1 MAEQSSNVVLNF
13 QTNGQVQYA
22 QTLKQLNMVMST
34 ASKEYQS
41 QITAMGKN
49 ADMTE
54 KLRAEQQKL
63 STQMAASSE
72 KVRMLNEEYEAMQNS
87 TDATAEEL
95 QALYNKVL
103 AAETAHAKLEQS
115 MERVN
120 AGLTDE
126 AIAAREAKKEFNNLS
141 GDARTLEAEQR
152 RLASSFALQTAA
164 LGYSA
169 TEAERAGLAQRQFA
183 EQMQL
188 SERAIA
194 NLEGQLDAASR
205 AYGENSR
212 EAIQLETR
220 LNEARLTV
228 QRLNDEFH
236 AVAPTTERAT
246 SALDALRDT
255 GSQLEAEQRRLTSQL
270 ELQRAQLGSNATEAE
285 RYELAQRQLDQQFNL
300 SVRSVRNLEAQLEA
314 ARQEFGDNSREVMD
328 LEVRLNNARTSVQ
341 RFSNELEDL
350 ESGAESAGQGLD
362 KLSRGLQAIA
372 GAAPAAA
379 IAGLTSATQ
388 ESSQQLAMLEMQVRN
403 AGTTIKTFSNTTKKM
418 SDEELANYEKN
429 IEGQESKLE
438 ESLNNRYS
446 ALSKS
451 YKNKQEALSEAL
463 DDEYD
468 AVSKSYK
475 KQEDVLQKSLNKKYE
490 AVAKSIEKEKEEFE
504 KSLSKQ
510 SDVFEKTLEKQSDE
524 LEKSLDAEVTAFE
537 KATEAKIA
545 LIDKEYTE
553 KLKLVDEEKYNR
565 IKAIEA
571 QIDGI
576 NAAQEAEDKRIKET
590 ENNRK
595 RADLQEKIRTAKD
608 AKAKQEATQAL
619 RDFEEK
625 LRLDKAKEARREQ
638 IELLKIEK
646 ETVKETFDEKKDAI
660 KSELDEKK
668 QQVKDAAIIEKEAI
682 QERQKAEKEALKEN
696 QKLEKDLFVESQN
709 VQKEAFTEKSKM
721 TLDALAEANKN
732 ELDSM
737 KELNQTK
744 LENLKDNHKNQQKML
759 DEQLSTN
766 LEAVKKAHSEELK
779 SFREMNEEKLE
790 LAKNPPEAKMEIVG
804 AKISAELD
812 LDDIKEARV
821 SFAAVGQDINQ
832 TTEAMGNLIQAGY
845 TTSDSINDISESLSG
860 AIIKYGETFTAEG
873 LAESINTT
881 AQLGEVT
888 GQLTD
893 LLEKEGVNVEDFNE
907 KLEGMATAEERAN
920 AISQLLADQ
929 GLAGMYKEYA
939 KLNPEI
945 VSAAE
950 AQLEQEEALTKL
962 GDVLRP
968 LVTEVVK
975 FTTSLI
981 EWANENPVIAKTV
994 AVVGTAVG
1002 ALVTAFALLGPALGA
1017 LPTIIPMVTK
1027 AFGGLSMAFGTI
1039 GRLLPLLGRAFA
1051 VLTGPIGLIVTALTI
1066 AVPLIIKNWEPI
1078 SEFFSNLWDGIK
1090 EIFTST
1096 VGAISDFL
1104 SGAWEGIKTGIS
1116 DAWNGI
1122 KDFFKEWGPT
1132 ILAVLTGPIGLIVK
1146 FFVDNWEQIKKFTT
1160 EAFSNTVKK
1169 VGEIWGGIKET
1180 ISKPIN
1186 LARDAVDKAINAIKG
1201 FFSNLKIKFPKL
1213 NTDIFETARKAV
1225 KTMIDAIKKLFN
1237 FEFKWPKL
1245 KMPKFEIKG
1254 TMNPLK
1260 WFDEGV
1266 PKIDVKWNA
1275 KGGIFTQPT
1284 IFGMSGGKLQGAG
1297 EVPGEN
1303 EAVLPLNAQTLG
1315 DIGKGIAATMN
1326 LNGGSPIIVEKME
1339 VRNDNDIKRIAREF
1353 YILQKQG
1360 NRGRANK

>member
-63 STQMAASSE
+63 TTQMAASSE

-95 QALYNKVL
+95 QALYNKLL

-115 MERVN
+115 MTRVN
-120 AGLTDE
+120 EGLTDE
-126 AIAAREAKKEFNNLS
+126 AIAAREAKKEFSNLS
-141 GDARTLEAEQR
+141 EDARILEAEQR

-164 LGYSA
+164 LGDSA

-194 NLEGQLDAASR
+194 NLEEQLDAASR

-228 QRLNDEFH
+228 QRLNDEFN

-255 GSQLEAEQRRLTSQL
+255 GGQLEAEQRRLTSQL

-285 RYELAQRQLDQQFNL
+285 RYELAQRQLDQQLNL

-328 LEVRLNNARTSVQ
+328 LETRLNNARTSVQ
-341 RFSNELEDL
+341 RFSNELDDL

-362 KLSRGLQAIA
+362 KLGRGLQAIA

-379 IAGLTSATQ
+379 IVGITSATQ
-388 ESSQQLAMLEMQVRN
+388 ESSQQLAMLEMQVRK
-403 AGTTIKTFSNTTKKM
+403 AGSTMKTFATTTKKM

-446 ALSKS
+446 TLSKS

-468 AVSKSYK
+468 AVSKSYS
-475 KQEDVLQKSLNKKYE
+475 KQEEVLQKSLNKKYE
-490 AVAKSIEKEKEEFE
+490 SVAKSLEKEKEEFE

-524 LEKSLDAEVTAFE
+524 LERSLDAEVSAFE

-565 IKAIEA
+565 IKSIEA
-571 QIDGI
+571 QIEGI
-576 NAAQEAEDKRIKET
+576 NAAQEAEDKRQKDV
-590 ENNRK
+590 ENSRK

-608 AKAKQEATQAL
+608 AKAKQDAAQAL

-625 LRLDKAKEARREQ
+625 LRLDKEKEARRAQ
-638 IELLKIEK
+638 IDQLKIEK

-668 QQVKDAAIIEKEAI
+668 QQVKDAAVIEKEAI
-682 QERQKAEKEALKEN
+682 QERQKAEKEALKER
-696 QKLEKDLFVESQN
+696 QKLE
-709 VQKEAFTEKSKM
+709 KEAFTESQNAEKEAFAEKAKM
-721 TLDALAEANKN
+721 TLDALTEANKN
-732 ELDSM
+732 ELDSF

-790 LAKNPPEAKMEIVG
+790 LAKNPPETKMEIVS

-845 TTSDSINDISESLSG
+845 TTSDSINDISSSLSG

-888 GQLTD
+888 GQFMD
-893 LLEKEGVNVEDFNE
+893 LLEKEGVPNIEGFNE
-907 KLEGMATAEERAN
+907 ELQSMATAEERAN
-920 AISQLLADQ
+920 AISKLLAEQ
-929 GLAGMYKEYA
+929 GLTDMYKEYA

-1017 LPTIIPMVTK
+1017 LPTIIPMVSK
-1027 AFGGLSMAFGTI
+1027 AFGGLSTAFGTI
-1039 GRLLPLLGRAFA
+1039 GRLLPLLGRAFT

-1078 SEFFSNLWDGIK
+1078 SEFFSNLWTGIK
-1090 EIFTST
+1090 DIFTST
-1096 VGAISDFL
+1096 VGAI
-1104 SGAWEGIKTGIS
+1104 T
-1116 DAWNGI
+1116 
-1122 KDFFKEWGPT
+1122 DFFKEWGPN
-1132 ILAVLTGPIGLIVK
+1132 ILAILTGPIGLTVSFIK
-1146 FFVDNWEQIKKFTT
+1146 DNWEQIKKITIET
-1160 EAFSNTVKK
+1160 FSNAVKK
-1169 VGEIWGGIKET
+1169 AGEIFGGIKES

-1186 LARDAVDKAINAIKG
+1186 LARDTVDKAINAIKG

-1213 NTDIFETARKAV
+1213 NTDIFDTARQAV
-1225 KTMIDAIKKLFN
+1225 KKMIDAIKKLFD

-1284 IFGMSGGKLQGAG
+1284 IFGASGGRLQGAG
-1297 EVPGEN
+1297 EAGP
-1303 EAVLPLNAQTLG
+1303 EAVLPLNESTLG
-1315 DIGKGIAATMN
+1315 AIGRGIASTMSLNNNGNPIDIN
-1326 LNGGSPIIVEKME
+1326 LTVELDGA
-1339 VRNDNDIKRIAREF
+1339 VIAKKTAKYTSREL
-1353 YILQKQG
+1353 YTMQQNK
-1360 NRGRANK
+1360 NRGGGRG